1 MRVELK
7 APPQQVFEE
16 QVPGAG
22 DTNYLRFR
30 LNPKVAIALG
40 ARAKTPGE
48 NFTGRQLELY
58 LCDQHPDEMQP
69 YERLLADAMHGETL
83 LFAREDGV
91 EAAWAVVEPVLEQ
104 HAAVVSY
111 PVHTWGPKEADD
123 LIAGEGGWHDPV
135 IESA

>member
-1 MRVELK
+1 MK
-7 APPQQVFEE
+7 SPPQQVFPESL
-16 QVPGAG
+16 PSPG

-40 ARAKTPGE
+40 ARAKSPGE

-91 EAAWAVVEPVLEQ
+91 EAAWTVVEPVLEQ
-104 HAAVVSY
+104 HAPVVTYAAGS
-111 PVHTWGPKEADD
+111 WGPSEADA
-123 LIAGEGGWHDPV
+123 LIVADGGWHDPV
-135 IESA
+135 V